1 MTDDGNLNSNSAG
14 LTDRELQILA
24 RIVSGHSTKQIADD
38 LRITFK
44 TACCHRLR
52 IMQKVKAHNVVQL
65 MRFEVENRLTGFSV
79 AMPGSKPAS
88 QQ

>member
-1 MTDDGNLNSNSAG
+1 MTDDGSFNSNSAG

-24 RIVSGHSTKQIADD
+24 LIVSGHSTKQIADD
-38 LRITFK
+38 LGISFQS
-44 TACCHRLR
+44 ACCYRLR
-52 IMQKVKAHNVVQL
+52 IMQKVHARNPIQL
-65 MRFEVENRLTGFSV
+65 MRYAVQNRLTGVSV